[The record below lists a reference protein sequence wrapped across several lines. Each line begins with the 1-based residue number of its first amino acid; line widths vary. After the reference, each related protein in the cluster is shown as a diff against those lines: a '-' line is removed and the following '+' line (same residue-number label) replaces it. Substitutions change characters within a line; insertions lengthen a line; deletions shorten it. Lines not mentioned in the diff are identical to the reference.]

1 MRLIVLFLCLVC
13 LQTAAE
19 AYPIDGYYYTGIRRL
34 INQRRVMEDS
44 IAGRRIPFGALKY
57 RDQIKLN
64 LADSDQSFDQL
75 ATTDKAFEDQIL
87 SLLPNLDKSYSV
99 SIMDITPGRK
109 VRYAERQPLRQ
120 FQPGSVGKLAI
131 ITGLF
136 TELARLYPDD
146 FEKRMILLKNH
157 KVKANTVGIPDHHT
171 VPFYDVDRERFYK
184 RHLQSRDEFSL
195 FEWADHVMS
204 VSSNGAASV
213 VWREVI
219 YMRAFGDD
227 YPVSEEVAENWVDT
241 VDRRELARIARG
253 VVNDP
258 LRELG
263 ITEDEWRLGS
273 LFTRTGKQKFPAGG
287 GSTGTPRGLM
297 KWMVALEKGDIVDK
311 QSSLEFK
318 RLMYMTDRRI
328 RYARSN
334 ALDSAAVYFKSGS
347 FYKCDRSRNPNCGKY
362 RGNVY
367 NYMNSVCM
375 VEQPDGTT
383 YLVALM
389 TNVLSRNSGYDH
401 YILARRFDNAVRS
414 FAPPT
419 DEPSEAEVMKVVDGG
434 ERSDD
439 GPD

>member
-1 MRLIVLFLCLVC
+1 M
-13 LQTAAE
+13 QTVAE

-34 INQRRVMEDS
+34 IHQRRVMEDS
-44 IAGRRIPFGALKY
+44 IQGRKIPFGALKY

-64 LADSDQSFDQL
+64 LADTEKSFEQMAVVDPDLQ
-75 ATTDKAFEDQIL
+75 KQIL
-87 SLLPNLDKSYSV
+87 ALLPNLDKSYSV
-99 SIMDITPGRK
+99 SIMDITPGRET
-109 VRYAERQPLRQ
+109 RYAERQPLRQ

-136 TELARLYPDD
+136 TQLAKLYPED

-157 KVKANTVGIPDHHT
+157 KVKANFVGIPDHHT
-171 VPFYDVDRERFYK
+171 VPFYDTDRERFYK
-184 RHLQSRDEFSL
+184 RHLVARDEFSL

-213 VWREVI
+213 VWRELI
-219 YMRAFGDD
+219 FMEAFGDD
-227 YPVSEEVAENWVDT
+227 YPVPLEDAEHWVDT
-241 VDRRELARIARG
+241 IDRRELARIARG

-263 ITEDEWRLGS
+263 ITEEEWRLGS

-287 GSTGTPRGLM
+287 GSTGTPLGLM

-311 QSSLEFK
+311 NSSLEFK

-328 RYARSN
+328 RYARSSS
-334 ALDSAAVYFKSGS
+334 LDSASVYFKSGS
-347 FYKCDRSRNPNCGKY
+347 FYKCDRIRNPNCGKY

-367 NYMNSVCM
+367 NYMNSVCI
-375 VEQPDGTT
+375 VEQPDGST

-389 TNVLSRNSGYDH
+389 TNVLGRNSGYDH
-401 YILARRFDNAVRS
+401 YILARRFDTAIRS

-419 DEPSEAEVMKVVDGG
+419 DEPSEAEVMKVVDG
-434 ERSDD
+434 
-439 GPD
+439 